1 MRILILSDAHKAS
14 FNLLQALENERS
26 AEVVFY
32 LGDGANDADDIFFP
46 FKSEKQFIILKG
58 NCDLGAS
65 FPERDIRSISG
76 AKIYACHGHNEN
88 VKYTYSHLKAI
99 ARENG
104 CNVAL
109 FGHTHSQYLEYDDGL
124 YVFNP
129 GSIKNGE
136 YGVADIENSGILF
149 TEKKLI

>member
-46 FKSEKQFIILKG
+46 FKGEKQFIILKG

-65 FPERDIRSISG
+65 FPERDIRSING

-88 VKYTYSHLKAI
+88 VKYTYSHLKAV

-109 FGHTHSQYLEYDDGL
+109 FGHTHTQYSEYDDGL
-124 YVFNP
+124 YIFNP

-136 YGVADIENSGILF
+136 YGVADIEKSGILF